1 MKKIKISTILSM
13 IILIAATIMA
23 IFPFYMMTIMSTRTN
38 QQIITKL
45 YMLPGNQLINN
56 AKMVF
61 ESGFLMF
68 YLNSFYIAVSAAVI
82 GVLFSAAAG
91 FAIAKYTFKANRL
104 MQNMI
109 LIIMSIPFGVS
120 IVGFLIEMKN
130 LGLSNTHLPMII
142 SAMISPYGVFL
153 FTQFAKDGFPTEI
166 MESAR
171 IDGCNEMTIFYKMFL
186 PFTRSAAVTLFLMI
200 FMYSWNNFL
209 TPLVFINKQSM
220 YTIPLGIFA
229 LGNQYRQEYGARMF
243 ALTLATIPILI
254 IFAVNSKSLI
264 RGLTSGAVK
273 G

>member
-1 MKKIKISTILSM
+1 MQKIKISTVLSGMILMASTM
-13 IILIAATIMA
+13 MA
-23 IFPFYMMTIMSTRTN
+23 IFPFYMMMIMSTRTN

-45 YMLPGNQLINN
+45 YLTPGDQLINN

-61 ESGFLMF
+61 KSGFLIF
-68 YLNSFYIAVSAAVI
+68 YWNSFYIAMVSAII
-82 GVLFSAAAG
+82 GVLFAAAAG
-91 FAIAKYTFKANRL
+91 FAISKYTFRL
-104 MQNMI
+104 SGAMQNII
-109 LIIMSIPFGVS
+109 LVVMSIPFGVS

-153 FTQFAKDGFPTEI
+153 FTQFAKDSFPTEI

-171 IDGCNEMTIFYKMFL
+171 IDGCNELKIFFNLFL
-186 PFTRSAAVTLFLMI
+186 PFTRSACVTLFLMI

-209 TPLVFINKQSM
+209 TPLVFINKQEM

-254 IFAVNSKSLI
+254 IFAINSKTLI
-264 RGLTSGAVK
+264 RGLTSGAIK

>member
-1 MKKIKISTILSM
+1 MKKIKISTIISS
-13 IILIAATIMA
+13 IILIISTVMA
-23 IFPFYMMTIMSTRTN
+23 IFPFYMMMIMSTRTN

-45 YMLPGNQLINN
+45 YMTPGNQMINN

-61 ESGFLMF
+61 KSGFLLF
-68 YLNSFYIAVSAAVI
+68 YWNSFYIAVASAVI
-82 GVLFSAAAG
+82 GVLFAAAAG
-91 FAIAKYTFKANRL
+91 FAISKYTFRFSKV
-104 MQNMI
+104 MQSII
-109 LIIMSIPFGVS
+109 LVVMSIPFGVS

-130 LGLSNTHLPMII
+130 LGLSNTHLPLII

-153 FTQFAKDGFPTEI
+153 FTQFAKDSFPTEI

-171 IDGCNEMTIFYKMFL
+171 IDGCNELKIFFKLFL
-186 PFTRSAAVTLFLMI
+186 PFTRSACVTLFLMI

-209 TPLVFINKQSM
+209 TPLVFINKQEM

-243 ALTLATIPILI
+243 ALTLATIPILV
-254 IFAVNSKSLI
+254 IFAINSKSLI
-264 RGLTSGAVK
+264 RGLTSGAIK